1 LQDRADSCH
10 ASFLRKLLAT
20 TAKVAQDLA
29 SDEFTYPGCTAE
41 ELVLWAILQ
50 EWEVLLDLTDLGQ
63 SWTTL
68 SEYLFEDLDFEY
80 LFDADMDGVEDD
92 PLAHK
97 TSSIELFGASFC
109 DALGG

>member
-1 LQDRADSCH
+1 
-10 ASFLRKLLAT
+10 
-20 TAKVAQDLA
+20 
-29 SDEFTYPGCTAE
+29 
-41 ELVLWAILQ
+41 
-50 EWEVLLDLTDLGQ
+50 VLLDLTDLGQ

-97 TSSIELFGASFC
+97 TSSIDVRPLADWFAPFNIGARVHPRRNAVSPHATRCHAVHTITDVRARSRCRISARVARFRVTS
-109 DALGG
+109 D